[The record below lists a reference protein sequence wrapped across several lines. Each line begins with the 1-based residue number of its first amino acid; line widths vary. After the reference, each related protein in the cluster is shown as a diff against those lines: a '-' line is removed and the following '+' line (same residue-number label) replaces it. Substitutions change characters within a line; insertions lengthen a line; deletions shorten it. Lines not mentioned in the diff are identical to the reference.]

1 MTRIGGANLIMLTTI
16 ATSGAR
22 FSAAADWSNTLEAA
36 INAAY
41 VTNPALVVGS
51 SVTDESAQV
60 SVDGNTTAQTER
72 GQLTV
77 VPRFFALRYAHE
89 TDLDFNEGSLEL
101 TYLEK
106 LERGQWTFDAQG
118 LADSTVTSELGTTGI
133 TYVNRRHTVGTVSLS
148 YQHNSTERLAWQV
161 QAGGQLTRYTD
172 AAEFGLVDYNYG
184 SVLFGPIWN
193 FSERVQGSLTL
204 VADRLT
210 PHGATSQNDYSANLQ
225 LKRSFS
231 EQYDWR
237 VSVGGTR
244 TDYGSSTYGSAAS
257 QTTSV
262 YELGTTRKGERVQ
275 WDVSIKRA
283 VLPIGI
289 GLLAPQTVATLAV
302 AVGTS
307 ERSSLN
313 FTLNGIRTDSVLID
327 QYVVYHGG
335 RWVQAGAEWR
345 YRFSPQWALSV
356 AGILARARYTSDGDW
371 AHSNQARLGI
381 IWNSGRL

>member
-1 MTRIGGANLIMLTTI
+1 
-16 ATSGAR
+16 
-22 FSAAADWSNTLEAA
+22 
-36 INAAY
+36 
-41 VTNPALVVGS
+41 
-51 SVTDESAQV
+51 
-60 SVDGNTTAQTER
+60 
-72 GQLTV
+72 
-77 VPRFFALRYAHE
+77 
-89 TDLDFNEGSLEL
+89 
-101 TYLEK
+101 
-106 LERGQWTFDAQG
+106 
-118 LADSTVTSELGTTGI
+118 
-133 TYVNRRHTVGTVSLS
+133 
-148 YQHNSTERLAWQV
+148 
-161 QAGGQLTRYTD
+161 
-172 AAEFGLVDYNYG
+172 
-184 SVLFGPIWN
+184 
-193 FSERVQGSLTL
+193 
-204 VADRLT
+204 
-210 PHGATSQNDYSANLQ
+210 
-225 LKRSFS
+225 
-231 EQYDWR
+231 
-237 VSVGGTR
+237 
-244 TDYGSSTYGSAAS
+244 
-257 QTTSV
+257 V